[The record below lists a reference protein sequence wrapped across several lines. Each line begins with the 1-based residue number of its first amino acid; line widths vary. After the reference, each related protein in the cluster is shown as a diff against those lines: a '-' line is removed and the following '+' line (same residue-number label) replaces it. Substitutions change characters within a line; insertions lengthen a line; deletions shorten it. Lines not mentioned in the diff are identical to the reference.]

1 MRGVRRPHVRVP
13 RDLTVPVAGSRTARD
28 VLSASLGRLLRAL
41 PSLPPPTDA
50 SPSALEQWGQLVR
63 MLTDMARS
71 QPGALASVFRWTH
84 VSTLARCIERGAR
97 RDAAVA
103 AELHTLVCFELWAL
117 GALDEGVE
125 LREFGRRIV
134 SLPRRSTWCCP
145 ADARV
150 LRFEGPVLVG
160 LGEDGRRVCTSTR
173 DAVLAG
179 TDPQLEP
186 SGLALHGGMTLV
198 LEDDNPIADRE
209 AHPDKLG
216 NALSLGDRS
225 VDDWVRTLDQALAL
239 VEAQLPTLF
248 GEMQLYVQRVVPV
261 GFDARQH
268 LSASYAEAIGTIYV
282 SLHPNPMVMAEALIH
297 EFSHNKLNALF
308 EVDPVLHN
316 AFSSTH
322 ASPVRPDPRPL
333 HGVLL
338 AAHAFLPV
346 ATLYERMIAS
356 EHPWAADPGFRR
368 RLAQIVRSNHQA
380 VSTVVAAART
390 TAVGRGLVDELA
402 RLDAHFMAS
411 GAEELVPA
419 TDLG

>member
-1 MRGVRRPHVRVP
+1 MVP
-13 RDLTVPVAGSRTARD
+13 SDFTVPVNGSRTARD
-28 VLSASLGRLLRAL
+28 VLSSSLGRLLRAL
-41 PSLPPPTDA
+41 PSLPPPAGA
-50 SPSALEQWGQLVR
+50 SPPVLEQWGELIR
-63 MLTDMARS
+63 MLTDMARAR
-71 QPGALASVFRWTH
+71 PGALASVFRWTH
-84 VSTLARCIERGAR
+84 VSTLARCIERGALGAPLGSS

-103 AELHTLVCFELWAL
+103 IELHTLVCFELWAL
-117 GALDEGVE
+117 GALEEVVE
-125 LREFGRRIV
+125 LREFSRRIV
-134 SLPRRSTWCCP
+134 TLPRRSTWCCP
-145 ADARV
+145 EDVRV
-150 LRFEGPVLVG
+150 LRFEGSLLVG
-160 LGEDGRRVCTSTR
+160 VGEGGRRVCTSER
-173 DAVLAG
+173 DAVVARA
-179 TDPQLEP
+179 DPRLEP
-186 SGLALHGGMTLV
+186 SGLGLHGGLTLV
-198 LEDDNPIADRE
+198 LEDNNPIADRE

-225 VDDWVRTLDQALAL
+225 VDVWVRTLDEALEL
-239 VEAQLPTLF
+239 IEAQLPTLF
-248 GEMQLYVQRVVPV
+248 GEMQLYIQRLVPV

-308 EVDPVLHN
+308 EVDRVLYN

-346 ATLYERMIAS
+346 AALYERMLES
-356 EHPWAADPGFRR
+356 RHPWTSDPGFRR
-368 RLAQIVRSNHQA
+368 RLAQIVSSNHQA

-402 RLDAHFMAS
+402 RLDAHFMS
-411 GAEELVPA
+411 SYSDERVPP

>member
-1 MRGVRRPHVRVP
+1 MVP
-13 RDLTVPVAGSRTARD
+13 RDFTVPVAGSRTARD
-28 VLSASLGRLLRAL
+28 VLSSSLGRLLRAL
-41 PSLPPPTDA
+41 PSLPPPAGA
-50 SPSALEQWGQLVR
+50 SPQALEQWGALIR
-63 MLTDMARS
+63 MLTDMARA

-84 VSTLARCIERGAR
+84 VSTLARCIERGHC

-117 GALDEGVE
+117 GALEPVVE
-125 LREFGRRIV
+125 LREFARRIV
-134 SLPRRSTWCCP
+134 TLPRRATWCCP
-145 ADARV
+145 EDVRV
-150 LRFEGPVLVG
+150 LRFEGSSLFGVG
-160 LGEDGRRVCTSTR
+160 EGGQRVCTSTR
-173 DAVLAG
+173 DAILG
-179 TDPQLEP
+179 RTDARLEP
-186 SGLALHGGMTLV
+186 SGVGLHGGMTLV
-198 LEDDNPIADRE
+198 LEDNNPIADRE

-225 VDDWVRTLDQALAL
+225 VEVWVGTLDQALAL
-239 VEAQLPTLF
+239 IEAQLPTLF
-248 GEMQLYVQRVVPV
+248 GEMQLYIQRVVPV

-268 LSASYAEAIGTIYV
+268 LSASYAEAIGTLYV

-308 EVDPVLHN
+308 EIDRVLHN

-322 ASPVRPDPRPL
+322 PSPVRPDPRPL

-346 ATLYERMIAS
+346 ATLYERML
-356 EHPWAADPGFRR
+356 ECRHPWTSDPGFRR
-368 RLAQIVRSNHQA
+368 RLAQIVASNHQA
-380 VSTVVAAART
+380 VSTVVAAARP

-402 RLDAHFMAS
+402 RLDAHFMS
-411 GAEELVPA
+411 RYFDERTSA

>member
-1 MRGVRRPHVRVP
+1 MVP
-13 RDLTVPVAGSRTARD
+13 RDFTVPAAGSRTARD
-28 VLSASLGRLLRAL
+28 VLSSSLGRLLRAL

-50 SPSALEQWGQLVR
+50 SPRALEQWAELIR
-63 MLTDMARS
+63 ILTDMAKA

-84 VSTLARCIERGAR
+84 VSTLARCIERGHC

-103 AELHTLVCFELWAL
+103 AELQTLVCFELWAM
-117 GALDEGVE
+117 GALEEVVE
-125 LREFGRRIV
+125 LREFSRRIV
-134 SLPRRSTWCCP
+134 TLPRRSTWCCP
-145 ADARV
+145 KDVRV
-150 LRFEGPVLVG
+150 LRFEGSSLVG
-160 LGEDGRRVCTSTR
+160 VAEDGRRVCTSAR

-179 TDPQLEP
+179 TDPRLEP
-186 SGLALHGGMTLV
+186 SGHGLHGGLTLV
-198 LEDDNPIADRE
+198 LEDNNPIADRE

-216 NALSLGDRS
+216 NALALGDRS
-225 VDDWVRTLDQALAL
+225 ADVWVRTLDEALKL
-239 VEAQLPTLF
+239 IEAQLPTLF
-248 GEMQLYVQRVVPV
+248 GEMQLYIQRVVPV

-308 EVDPVLHN
+308 EVDRVLNN

-322 ASPVRPDPRPL
+322 TSPVRPDPRPL

-346 ATLYERMIAS
+346 ATLYERML
-356 EHPWAADPGFRR
+356 ECRHPWSSDPGFAR
-368 RLAQIVRSNHQA
+368 RLSQIVSSNHQA
-380 VSTVVAAART
+380 VSTVVAAAHT
-390 TAVGRGLVDELA
+390 TPVGRGLVDELA
-402 RLDAHFMAS
+402 RLDAHFMSSYFDERMA
-411 GAEELVPA
+411 A